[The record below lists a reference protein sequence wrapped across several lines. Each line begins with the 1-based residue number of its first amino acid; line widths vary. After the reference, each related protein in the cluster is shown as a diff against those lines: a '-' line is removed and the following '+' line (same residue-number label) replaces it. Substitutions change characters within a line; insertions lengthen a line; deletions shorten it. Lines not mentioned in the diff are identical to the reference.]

1 MAEGTPQREA
11 HPAGVRDAAAYC
23 RREHKLL
30 PAVSWLLVLVV
41 TIGHALPACWAL
53 KSLASE
59 HEGKHKVRATVH
71 AALSSFERHLADAPA
86 ESDEEEDALA
96 RALLER

>member
-1 MAEGTPQREA
+1 MAWGGPQREA
-11 HPAGVRDAAAYC
+11 PAARGAAAHF
-23 RREHKLL
+23 RREQKLL
-30 PAVSWLLVLVV
+30 PAVLRLLVLVV
-41 TIGHALPACWAL
+41 TIGHALPACYAL

-71 AALSSFERHLADAPA
+71 AALSSFERHLADTPDA
-86 ESDEEEDALA
+86 SDEEEDALA